1 MKIKIDE
8 NLPNSL
14 ALLLQEQ
21 GHDVETVKTEGL
33 SGSSDQD
40 LWNHVQV
47 ESRFFITLNLDFSD
61 IRQFPNGTHC

>member
-14 ALLLQEQ
+14 ALLLQERE
-21 GHDVETVKTEGL
+21 HDVETVKGEGL

-40 LWNHVQV
+40 LWNHVQA
-47 ESRFFITLNLDFSD
+47 ESRLLITLDNV
-61 IRQFPNGTHC
+61 

>member
-21 GHDVETVKTEGL
+21 EHDVETEKGEGL
-33 SGSSDQD
+33 
-40 LWNHVQV
+40 
-47 ESRFFITLNLDFSD
+47 R
-61 IRQFPNGTHC
+61 GTHSGIIVLRPRAKGPKGVSKILRRPF